1 MQIGDNV
8 KQDDDDEITRLLLQ
22 HEKKNSAGFAAA
34 NHEVGRVAFHL
45 SRRLPVI
52 PHSRSPHSNDS
63 SSKLFWVPR
72 HHHLFCQA
80 FHELLLQC
88 LDEIWTGVSQA
99 PHPLL
104 NQRHLLDLLGMALL
118 LRMVKGLDTA
128 LS

>member
-1 MQIGDNV
+1 M
-8 KQDDDDEITRLLLQ
+8 RLFSTSLLFV
-22 HEKKNSAGFAAA
+22 GLVVA
-34 NHEVGRVAFHL
+34 NHEVDIVASHLFH
-45 SRRLPVI
+45 RLPVI

-63 SSKLFWVPR
+63 SSKLLWVSG
-72 HHHLFCQA
+72 HHHLLCQA